1 MKLYLKNNLKQ
12 KGLEA
17 CLKGWSSN
25 PSTAKKKK
33 KKKKESIFRLRQQPS
48 YPFRAALCAGARKK
62 QSQNHLQ
69 LCSQFRTQ
77 VSPSPEGLLSGSLC
91 KVLRVP

>member
-48 YPFRAALCAGARKK
+48 YPFRAALCAGARSRVRTISSCVRSSGRKFLPLPRAY
-62 QSQNHLQ
+62 SQAASAR
-69 LCSQFRTQ
+69 C
-77 VSPSPEGLLSGSLC
+77 
-91 KVLRVP
+91 